1 MRFDVITI
9 FPDIFEGF
17 MKESLLKRAQKDKL
31 IDIRI
36 HNLRDFATDKHK
48 TVDDT
53 PYGGGPGMVFK
64 IEPIY
69 NAIKKIKLKGRKKV
83 KIVFLTP
90 RADKFAQKTAQKWSK
105 LDQLIVITG
114 RYEGVDERVAE
125 LADESISIGDYVLLG
140 GEIPAMA
147 ILEATARLV
156 PGVVG
161 KKGSI
166 EKLNFPQYTKPPT
179 FKAGRKKLEVP
190 KVLQSG
196 DHKKI
201 KEWRDKH
208 SLDW

>member
-17 MKESLLKRAQKDKL
+17 MKESLLKRAREDKL
-31 IDIRI
+31 IDIQI

-64 IEPIY
+64 IEPMY
-69 NAIKKIKLKGRKKV
+69 NAIKKVKLKGKKKV
-83 KIVFLTP
+83 KIIYLTP
-90 RADKFAQKTAQKWSK
+90 RGEMFVQKTAQKWSK
-105 LDQLIVITG
+105 LDQIIILTG

-125 LADESISIGDYVLLG
+125 LADESVSVGEYVLLG

-147 ILEATARLV
+147 IVEATARLV

-161 KKGSI
+161 KKGST
-166 EKLNFPQYTKPPT
+166 EKLNFPQYTKPAI

>member
-179 FKAGRKKLEVP
+179 FKTGRKKLEVP